1 MLKQISNLSQV
12 AYIRE
17 YTLESG
23 KEEGVKVIELFNNH
37 LRVLLNKSKALDIMQ
52 IFHDGINMS
61 LITKNGFSTR
71 SDDFIKRFEGGMLY
85 TVGLD
90 SAGAREGFP
99 LHGSFH
105 NLKPKIVRSEIT
117 DKDIIVEALIED
129 SELFGKHLIM
139 KRQYILGL
147 DASELILKDELI
159 NNSDEDENYCLLYH
173 NNIGYPTL
181 DVDGRI
187 EINAKEVLP
196 RTPYAKEK
204 QKEWNIIT
212 EPIDLQEETCYFI
225 DVKDGQ
231 AAYVNNKLKK
241 RFTIKYSKDNL
252 PEFVLWKSM
261 RSGDYALGL
270 EPSTTKL
277 DDDFKYGVI
286 KKKTSVRFEII
297 YRIDN
302 I

>member
-23 KEEGVKVIELFNNH
+23 KEEGVEVIELFNNH

-52 IFHDGINMS
+52 IFHEGINMS
-61 LITKNGFSTR
+61 FISKNGFSTR

-85 TVGLD
+85 TVGFD

-105 NLKPKIVRSEIT
+105 NLKPNIIRSEIT
-117 DKDIIVEALIED
+117 EKEIVVEAIIED
-129 SELFGKHLIM
+129 SELFGKHLVM

-147 DASELILKDELI
+147 DADELILKDELI
-159 NNSDEDENYCLLYH
+159 NKGDKDENYCLLYH
-173 NNIGYPTL
+173 NNVGYPML
-181 DVDGRI
+181 DVDGHI

-204 QKEWNIIT
+204 QKEWNVIT
-212 EPIDLQEETCYFI
+212 LPIDLQEETCYFI

-231 AAYVNNKLKK
+231 ASYVNNNLNK
-241 RFTIKYSKDNL
+241 RLTIKYSKENL

-277 DDDFKYGVI
+277 DDKFKYSII
-286 KKKTSVRFEII
+286 KKKTSIHFEII
-297 YRIDN
+297 YKIDN

>member
-1 MLKQISNLSQV
+1 MVKQISNLSQV
-12 AYIRE
+12 IYIRE
-17 YTLESG
+17 YVIQSG
-23 KEEGVKVIELFNNH
+23 RENGVEVIELNNPH

-52 IFHDGINMS
+52 IFHQGMNIS
-61 LITKNGFSTR
+61 FISKNGFSTR
-71 SDDFIKRFEGGMLY
+71 SDEFIKRFEGGMLF

-90 SAGAREGFP
+90 SAGVREGFP

-105 NLKPKIVRSEIT
+105 NLKPNIFKKEIT
-117 DKDIIVEALIED
+117 DKEIVVEAFIED
-129 SELFGKHLIM
+129 SELFGKHLVL
-139 KRQYILGL
+139 KRRYVLGL
-147 DASELILKDELI
+147 DSSELLLSDELI
-159 NNSDEDENYCLLYH
+159 NKGDKDENYCLLYH
-173 NNIGYPTL
+173 NNVGYPML
-181 DVDGRI
+181 DVGGRI

-196 RTPYAKEK
+196 RTNYADEK
-204 QKEWNIIT
+204 KNEWNIIT

-231 AAYVNNKLKK
+231 AIYINNNLKK
-241 RFTIKYSKDNL
+241 KLTIKFNKECL

-277 DDDFKYGVI
+277 DDSFKYSVI
-286 KKKTSVRFEII
+286 KKNVSIHFEIS
-297 YRIDN
+297 YRIEN